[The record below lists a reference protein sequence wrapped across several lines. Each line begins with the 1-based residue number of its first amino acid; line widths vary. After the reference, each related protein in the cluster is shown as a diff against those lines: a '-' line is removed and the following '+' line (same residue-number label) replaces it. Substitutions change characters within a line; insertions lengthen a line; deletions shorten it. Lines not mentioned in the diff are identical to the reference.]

1 MKCTNKHKYSL
12 VYIFFMACLNH
23 TCTLSFTFRSGQ
35 VAANVARVLQV
46 DREIQE
52 TKVSKSFEV
61 TSNVLKIDIRS
72 SELKILRVVASSLYD
87 MMSVVLQTMDEFD
100 LST

>member
-1 MKCTNKHKYSL
+1 
-12 VYIFFMACLNH
+12 MACLNH